1 MVSSGK
7 IFRTIENYKGIM
19 LWTNKVILAILWYFI
34 ISSRKL
40 TWEIYLY
47 DIITLLI
54 TVIGGKSNN
63 ISVSVSEM
71 IMKYSQCLDGEY

>member
-1 MVSSGK
+1 V
-7 IFRTIENYKGIM
+7 
-19 LWTNKVILAILWYFI
+19 
-34 ISSRKL
+34 
-40 TWEIYLY
+40 IYLY

-71 IMKYSQCLDGEY
+71 VMKYSQCLDGEY

>member
-7 IFRTIENYKGIM
+7 IFRTIENYKVIM
-19 LWTNKVILAILWYFI
+19 LWTNKLILAILWYFI